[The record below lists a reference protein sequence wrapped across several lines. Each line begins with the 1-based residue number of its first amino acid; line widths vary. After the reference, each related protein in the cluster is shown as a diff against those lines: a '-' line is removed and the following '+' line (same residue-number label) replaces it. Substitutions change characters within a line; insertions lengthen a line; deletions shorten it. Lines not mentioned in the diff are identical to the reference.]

1 MIKTL
6 SPYYI
11 NIPYES
17 PLTGLVCSEFTLK
30 LYVWKGLKNAVPLDA
45 TYEITKTNPEGLT
58 TSTKINI
65 ARLVNPFIDFE
76 VPTGFIGL
84 IDSPNQVWV
93 KTSVFYT
100 TENTTEQF
108 TPQIQNLSL
117 AVKGYSNGMSGENE
131 ETPANLNLITNREFK
146 VDTNSIFVFPIEATE
161 TTVLTPSFT
170 ITDVV
175 NTAGNLY
182 DVEFTSVGTYTIITL
197 IVTPDVGDAEIYTI
211 GTSSPQNVEV
221 TFTGDVDFQ
230 LNAYDTVSGT
240 VVFSNI
246 FTITI

>member
-11 NIPYES
+11 NIPFVS
-17 PLTGLVCSEFTLK
+17 PLTSLVCTSYTLK
-30 LYVWKGLKNAVPLDA
+30 IYIWKGLKTDVPLNSS
-45 TYEITKTNPEGLT
+45 YEITKDNPELLQT
-58 TSTKINI
+58 MDKINI
-65 ARLVNPFIDFE
+65 ARLVNPFIEFD

-93 KTSVFYT
+93 KTSVFYI
-100 TENTTEQF
+100 TENKAEEMV
-108 TPQIQNLSL
+108 PQIQNLSL

-146 VDTNSIFVFPIEATE
+146 VDTNSIFVFPIEVTE
-161 TTVLTPSFT
+161 TTYPTPSFT
-170 ITDVV
+170 ITNVV

-182 DVEFTSVGTYTIITL
+182 DVEFTSVGTYAEITL
-197 IVTPDVGDAEIYTI
+197 IVTPDVVDPQVYII
-211 GTSSPQNVEV
+211 GATSPQNVGV
-221 TFTGDVDFQ
+221 SFTGDVDFQ
-230 LNAYDTVSGT
+230 LNAYDTQSGT
-240 VVFSNI
+240 TAFSNI